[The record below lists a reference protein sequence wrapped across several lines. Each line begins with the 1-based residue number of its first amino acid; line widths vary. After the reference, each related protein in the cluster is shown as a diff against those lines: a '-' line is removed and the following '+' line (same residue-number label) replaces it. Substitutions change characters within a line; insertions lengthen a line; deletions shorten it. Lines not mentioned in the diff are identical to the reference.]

1 MATKKNG
8 PPPISSK
15 LFISLTSPSNLTAV
29 LEAVA
34 DDEVTVVKYQA
45 PWCRT
50 CRAMAPV
57 LDKQAKKYG
66 DLNYYSLECYRNGKA
81 AGERMHKFFVERGAK
96 ALPFVE
102 VYRGSELIEAQ
113 TIPPAGVEI
122 FSAAVGKALEAAERI
137 REQMREARANGS
149 ASLRREAERIRA
161 VLGITPPRN
170 LPESVNLSTPKI
182 RAPVIDKAGRRRGGF
197 NRFAAAIQQK
207 SRARPL
213 PRRSAPVRG
222 ATGPRGKRGYS

>member
-81 AGERMHKFFVERGAK
+81 AGVHSYSTSTCQVLPLRERMFWTDQLLH
-96 ALPFVE
+96 
-102 VYRGSELIEAQ
+102 
-113 TIPPAGVEI
+113 
-122 FSAAVGKALEAAERI
+122 
-137 REQMREARANGS
+137 M
-149 ASLRREAERIRA
+149 AS
-161 VLGITPPRN
+161 
-170 LPESVNLSTPKI
+170 
-182 RAPVIDKAGRRRGGF
+182 
-197 NRFAAAIQQK
+197 
-207 SRARPL
+207 
-213 PRRSAPVRG
+213 
-222 ATGPRGKRGYS
+222 